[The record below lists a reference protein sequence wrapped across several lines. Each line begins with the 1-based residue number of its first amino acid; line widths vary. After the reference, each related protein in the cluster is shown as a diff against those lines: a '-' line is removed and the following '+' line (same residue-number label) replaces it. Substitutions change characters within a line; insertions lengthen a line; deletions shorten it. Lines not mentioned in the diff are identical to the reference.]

1 MKPHRI
7 TCGCPWCQEN
17 RESRIR
23 HNLMRNAGMNDD
35 WPERPRPQWQFT
47 VAAVAGFICGAIAG
61 GLGVVFL
68 ILWIVTR

>member
-1 MKPHRI
+1 MI
-7 TCGCPWCQEN
+7 EQ
-17 RESRIR
+17 R
-23 HNLMRNAGMNDD
+23 HIDD

-47 VAAVAGFICGAIAG
+47 VVAVAGFICGAIAG

>member
-1 MKPHRI
+1 MI
-7 TCGCPWCQEN
+7 EQ
-17 RESRIR
+17 R
-23 HNLMRNAGMNDD
+23 HIDD
-35 WPERPRPQWQFT
+35 WPERPSPQWQFT